1 MTVKDVGAGR
11 LVAGRYR
18 LLTHLGSGG
27 MGTVWRAYDEVLRV
41 DVAVKEI
48 RFPADLD
55 GDEWAGQVDAAMR
68 EARNAARLRGNP
80 HVVTVHDA
88 VEQDGLPWIVMDLVP
103 ADTLAATVE
112 RDGPLPVAR
121 VAGIGLAVLDA
132 LTAGQRLGVL
142 HRDVKP
148 SNILLA
154 RDGRVLLTDFGIA
167 THTSDPTLPERHSG
181 GGEPLVQTA
190 VDLLASR
197 GGTPAYMAPERLL
210 GRPATLAG
218 DLFALGAVLY
228 FGVEGNA
235 PFLRDSLPLTI
246 GAIVRAEPPPMLRA
260 GPLAPVIAGLL
271 AKSPATRLKAAG
283 AAALLRYAL
292 TPPAQRAPDP
302 SSPWPSAAEPSAPE
316 PSVAGRPAAGRRS
329 AARPPASGAGPA
341 GAPARPRGGAA
352 GRTGSAGS
360 GGAGDESGEP
370 VSLVGVPRRT
380 GAPRGRPAE
389 EPPPW
394 DILVAPMGAGSRRRL
409 APPPRLA
416 AVLVAT
422 VVVLTAVVALV
433 AVVAKPLGERG
444 GRPGPPSPTASSG
457 GGGAARGLGSA
468 DLPSAMVG
476 RWWGT
481 VNQGLLSFPLEL
493 TLHAGRVGEAVGT
506 GRNPNDGCTSELVL
520 RSVHGG
526 TASFAE
532 RLTAGALPCVA
543 EGVDVLA
550 LRQDG
555 TLDFDYP
562 ASELSTAGHG
572 TLRRLAD

>member
-55 GDEWAGQVDAAMR
+55 GDERAGQVDAAMR

-103 ADTLAATVE
+103 ADTLAAMVE
-112 RDGPLPVAR
+112 RDGPLPVAQ

-181 GGEPLVQTA
+181 GEPLVQTA

-228 FGVEGNA
+228 LGVEGTA

-246 GAIVRAEPPPMLRA
+246 GAVVREEPPPMLRA

-271 AKSPATRLKAAG
+271 AKSPATRLKAVG

-292 TPPAQRAPDP
+292 TPPAQRTPDP
-302 SSPWPSAAEPSAPE
+302 TSRW
-316 PSVAGRPAAGRRS
+316 
-329 AARPPASGAGPA
+329 PPA
-341 GAPARPRGGAA
+341 
-352 GRTGSAGS
+352 
-360 GGAGDESGEP
+360 
-370 VSLVGVPRRT
+370 V
-380 GAPRGRPAE
+380 
-389 EPPPW
+389 EPP
-394 DILVAPMGAGSRRRL
+394 A
-409 APPPRLA
+409 
-416 AVLVAT
+416 
-422 VVVLTAVVALV
+422 
-433 AVVAKPLGERG
+433 
-444 GRPGPPSPTASSG
+444 
-457 GGGAARGLGSA
+457 
-468 DLPSAMVG
+468 
-476 RWWGT
+476 
-481 VNQGLLSFPLEL
+481 
-493 TLHAGRVGEAVGT
+493 
-506 GRNPNDGCTSELVL
+506 
-520 RSVHGG
+520 
-526 TASFAE
+526 
-532 RLTAGALPCVA
+532 
-543 EGVDVLA
+543 
-550 LRQDG
+550 
-555 TLDFDYP
+555 
-562 ASELSTAGHG
+562 
-572 TLRRLAD
+572 

>member
-1 MTVKDVGAGR
+1 
-11 LVAGRYR
+11 
-18 LLTHLGSGG
+18 
-27 MGTVWRAYDEVLRV
+27 
-41 DVAVKEI
+41 
-48 RFPADLD
+48 
-55 GDEWAGQVDAAMR
+55 
-68 EARNAARLRGNP
+68 
-80 HVVTVHDA
+80 
-88 VEQDGLPWIVMDLVP
+88 
-103 ADTLAATVE
+103 
-112 RDGPLPVAR
+112 
-121 VAGIGLAVLDA
+121 
-132 LTAGQRLGVL
+132 
-142 HRDVKP
+142 
-148 SNILLA
+148 
-154 RDGRVLLTDFGIA
+154 
-167 THTSDPTLPERHSG
+167 
-181 GGEPLVQTA
+181 
-190 VDLLASR
+190 
-197 GGTPAYMAPERLL
+197 
-210 GRPATLAG
+210 
-218 DLFALGAVLY
+218 
-228 FGVEGNA
+228 
-235 PFLRDSLPLTI
+235 
-246 GAIVRAEPPPMLRA
+246 
-260 GPLAPVIAGLL
+260 
-271 AKSPATRLKAAG
+271 
-283 AAALLRYAL
+283 
-292 TPPAQRAPDP
+292 
-302 SSPWPSAAEPSAPE
+302 
-316 PSVAGRPAAGRRS
+316 
-329 AARPPASGAGPA
+329 
-341 GAPARPRGGAA
+341 
-352 GRTGSAGS
+352 
-360 GGAGDESGEP
+360 
-370 VSLVGVPRRT
+370 
-380 GAPRGRPAE
+380 
-389 EPPPW
+389 
-394 DILVAPMGAGSRRRL
+394 MGAGSRRRL